1 MPSRDFTLGGKNL
14 TWAIL
19 YLPDGC
25 IKSSSVGVFKKI
37 NISIL
42 LSSHPSE
49 STVINT
55 LLYIGV
61 KSTYFVSVNK
71 YQVST
76 IWSCYTNLM
85 WVAVV
90 LYQEMFTTSVES
102 LSL

>member
-14 TWAIL
+14 TWASL

-49 STVINT
+49 STDINT

-71 YQVST
+71 YQIS
-76 IWSCYTNLM
+76 IICCYTNLM
-85 WVAVV
+85 WVAVI
-90 LYQEMFTTSVES
+90 LYQEMFTIPVES